1 MEAAGISTDEQARE
15 YHNTLALLCQAVPEL
30 AQYIDLQTDTI
41 QGGTDALRANT
52 AAWKENAIQQAYQDE
67 LTEMT
72 KQYANILVDAEKKSI
87 ELTKA
92 QIDLENKTQ
101 AFNDATARMDELW
114 QQAAVKARELSESY
128 GLMGDA
134 SAYVTEEYWD
144 LQKSLP
150 ELSQEIYDAQQT
162 VDNYTESIQDSQE
175 AAAAAK
181 EQIALEQEAI
191 DNLTGAVDDGADSSA
206 ELAAQQQEV
215 AAAVEEMLTPLE
227 ELTKAYADA
236 YEAAQQSISGQY
248 ALWDETADVVATS
261 ASSIN
266 DALSGQIE
274 YWQDYNAN
282 LSSLRDRAADI
293 EGLSDVIASFAD
305 GSADSV
311 NAVAGMAAASDEDLQ
326 TMVANWQTLQAEQDA
341 TSASIAE
348 LKTDFSAQMDEL
360 ESDFEQTISNMDLSK
375 EAASSAASTIQAF
388 IDQADIMLPDVQSAY
403 QRLADAATSALASA
417 SAGNSTPQKVGQN
430 ATGTR
435 SAGDIFI
442 AGEEGPEL
450 IVGQRGASVFPAQET
465 QRIIEAL
472 PNSGNG
478 GGNVTEIRFAP
489 VYHFDGAT
497 NAADLEA
504 VLRNHD
510 EEMRDY
516 IMQVLNEAGVDAD
529 RRAYV

>member
-1 MEAAGISTDEQARE
+1 
-15 YHNTLALLCQAVPEL
+15 
-30 AQYIDLQTDTI
+30 
-41 QGGTDALRANT
+41 
-52 AAWKENAIQQAYQDE
+52 
-67 LTEMT
+67 
-72 KQYANILVDAEKKSI
+72 
-87 ELTKA
+87 
-92 QIDLENKTQ
+92 
-101 AFNDATARMDELW
+101 
-114 QQAAVKARELSESY
+114 
-128 GLMGDA
+128 
-134 SAYVTEEYWD
+134 
-144 LQKSLP
+144 
-150 ELSQEIYDAQQT
+150 
-162 VDNYTESIQDSQE
+162 
-175 AAAAAK
+175 
-181 EQIALEQEAI
+181 
-191 DNLTGAVDDGADSSA
+191 
-206 ELAAQQQEV
+206 
-215 AAAVEEMLTPLE
+215 
-227 ELTKAYADA
+227 
-236 YEAAQQSISGQY
+236 
-248 ALWDETADVVATS
+248 
-261 ASSIN
+261 
-266 DALSGQIE
+266 
-274 YWQDYNAN
+274 
-282 LSSLRDRAADI
+282 
-293 EGLSDVIASFAD
+293 
-305 GSADSV
+305 
-311 NAVAGMAAASDEDLQ
+311 
-326 TMVANWQTLQAEQDA
+326 
-341 TSASIAE
+341 
-348 LKTDFSAQMDEL
+348 MDEL